1 MSNSQPAGGRV
12 LQTLVGSL
20 SSGSQ
25 AMLSGSH
32 LVNQVPTSSDEPVV
46 PAQTPTTIQS
56 PAPLSEREKL
66 DVFEGILDEVENA
79 NGAMVSPPQIVD
91 PPLEPSVLAQAVPV
105 AVTQQASQQPV
116 GGYVGGRQKEMV
128 GGSGLTASAELPGGV
143 QLAEQEPIPEIP
155 PEVESYIQHVEETAK
170 TQPETVVIAPQ
181 SDATAAPAITP
192 PRVVRVL
199 PITKE
204 QEEVGLRKNSS
215 FSIRWLVEFGHKLA
229 KMFVG
234 QVVYRE

>member
-32 LVNQVPTSSDEPVV
+32 LVNQVPASSDGQVV
-46 PAQTPTTIQS
+46 PVQSPMATPS
-56 PAPLSEREKL
+56 PAPLSEEEKL
-66 DVFEGILDEVENA
+66 DVFAGILDEVESINKA
-79 NGAMVSPPQIVD
+79 ELSATQAVD
-91 PPLEPSVLAQAVPV
+91 PPLAPSVLAQAVPV
-105 AVTQQASQQPV
+105 AVTQQASQQPTA
-116 GGYVGGRQKEMV
+116 GYVGGRQKEMV
-128 GGSGLTASAELPGGV
+128 GGGALTPSAELPGGV

-170 TQPETVVIAPQ
+170 TQPETIVIAPQ
-181 SDATAAPAITP
+181 RDVAAAPATTP